1 MSPETAVI
9 GTASPN
15 RSADLAYLG
24 ASEALVAFAAR
35 ALSPVELLEALI
47 ERAAA
52 VEPAVNAFAETMY
65 DLARLEALDSERR
78 WAEGTARP
86 PEGLHGAAKEAQ
98 ALAGHALPHRAPRLA
113 VSAPGRAPGRWI
125 GSPRPRPPGRASDCA
140 RQGRSATPAPP
151 LPSSP
156 ACRC

>member
-9 GTASPN
+9 GTDRPN

-24 ASEALVAFAAR
+24 ASEALVAFGAR
-35 ALSPVELLEALI
+35 DLSPVELLDALI

-65 DLARLEALDSERR
+65 DVARLEALGSERR

-86 PEGLHGAAKEAQ
+86 LEGL
-98 ALAGHALPHRAPRLA
+98 P
-113 VSAPGRAPGRWI
+113 
-125 GSPRPRPPGRASDCA
+125 
-140 RQGRSATPAPP
+140 
-151 LPSSP
+151 
-156 ACRC
+156 